1 MNILFV
7 SENYFPKVSGV
18 PVVVKYLAEGLQ
30 EKGHKVSVATR
41 LYGELERNEVI
52 NGINIYRFSLDQN
65 CIFIPFGEVDK
76 FRSFIKDFN
85 ADVIIVEC
93 AQCVTTNALLKLLPK
108 LKCKKIFH
116 SHGFSGLTYK
126 PFKKCDSLKHTIGN
140 TFRWMS
146 MRLYYATFFRK
157 YIKYFD
163 TTLCL
168 SDIDSSKEYLE
179 KYSKGC
185 SVLSNAVDDEFLV
198 HANECEIKLPLKY
211 FVSIANYQPVKNQK
225 GILREYYKTNIETY
239 SMVFIGRAKNEYYN
253 ELIEY
258 NSLLEQKYGKRNV
271 FFLYGVARKNIPFIL
286 QNAFLYIVASF
297 IEAYSISIIEAMA
310 KGIPFISTNVGNARI
325 LPGGITVNSEYEISD
340 AIIKL
345 INSPHDYQLLSDRG
359 RIFVKENCTK
369 EKVIDKINNIISTI

>member
-18 PVVVKYLAEGLQ
+18 PVVVRYLAEGLQ

-52 NGINIYRFSLDQN
+52 NGINIYRFSLKQN
-65 CIFIPFGEVDK
+65 RIFMPFGEVSM
-76 FRSFIKDFN
+76 FRSFINDFN

-93 AQCVTTNALLKLLPK
+93 AECVTTNVLLKLLPK

-116 SHGFSGLTYK
+116 SHGFSGRTLK
-126 PFKKCDSLKHTIGN
+126 PFTKCDSLKHTIGN
-140 TFRWMS
+140 SFRWLTVH
-146 MRLYYATFFRK
+146 LYYATLFRK
-157 YIKYFD
+157 HIKYFD

-168 SDIDSSKEYLE
+168 SEIDSSKEYLE

-198 HANECEIKLPLKY
+198 LANECEIKLPLKY
-211 FVSIANYQPVKNQK
+211 FVSIANYSTVKNQK
-225 GILREYYKTNIETY
+225 GILREYYKTNIDNY
-239 SMVFIGRAKNEYYN
+239 AMVFIGREKNDYYN
-253 ELIEY
+253 ELKEY
-258 NSLLEQKYGKRNV
+258 NNLLEEKYGKRNV
-271 FFLYGVARKNIPFIL
+271 FFYYGIARKNIPYIL
-286 QNAFLYIVASF
+286 QNASLYIVASSF
-297 IEAYSISIIEAMA
+297 EEYSISIIEAMA
-310 KGIPFISTNVGNARI
+310 KGVPFISTNVGNARI

>member
-18 PVVVKYLAEGLQ
+18 PVVVRYLAEGLQ

-52 NGINIYRFSLDQN
+52 NGINIYRFFLDQN
-65 CIFIPFGEVDK
+65 RIFIPFGEVDK

-93 AQCVTTNALLKLLPK
+93 AQCVTTNVLLRLLPK

-116 SHGFSGLTYK
+116 SHGFSGLTLK

-140 TFRWMS
+140 TFRWMI
-146 MRLYYATFFRK
+146 MQLYYATFFRK

-168 SDIDSSKEYLE
+168 SEIDSSKMYLE

-185 SVLSNAVDDEFLV
+185 SVLNNAVDDEFLV
-198 HANECEIKLPLKY
+198 PANECEIDLPLRY
-211 FVSIANYQPVKNQK
+211 FVSIANYSTVKNQK
-225 GILREYYKTNIETY
+225 GILREFYATNINTY
-239 SMVFIGRAKNEYYN
+239 AMVFIGREKNDYYN
-253 ELIEY
+253 ELIGY
-258 NSLLEQKYGKRNV
+258 NRLLEQKYGKRNV
-271 FFLYGVARKNIPFIL
+271 YFLYGVARKNIPFIL
-286 QNAFLYIVASF
+286 QNSSLYIVASSF
-297 IEAYSISIIEAMA
+297 EEYSISIIEAMA
-310 KGIPFISTNVGNARI
+310 KGVPFISTNVGNARI

-345 INSPHDYQLLSDRG
+345 INSPQEYQLLSDRG
-359 RIFVKENCTK
+359 RFFVEENCIQRK
-369 EKVIDKINNIISTI
+369 AIDKINNIISTI